1 MSRYPQPLA
10 DRFAA
15 TIRDILARL
24 SAVEARGAH
33 LNSADLVY
41 ARLSTVDPAYAS
53 GNPLVTV
60 DGDAGLTGPYGFL
73 RSYTPASGDRVLL
86 VPMGATYL
94 VAGRI

>member
-1 MSRYPQPLA
+1 MSRYPQPLV

-41 ARLSTVDPAYAS
+41 TRLGTVDAAYAS

-60 DGDAGLTGPYGFL
+60 DGDAGLTGPYRHLG
-73 RSYTPASGDRVLL
+73 SYAPASGDRVVL
-86 VPMGATYL
+86 VPVGASY
-94 VAGRI
+94 VVVGRI